1 MTSLPQLLSSPQL
14 LAALAAFAFVSSI
27 TPGPN
32 NAMLMASGANF
43 GFASTLPHLAGVTI
57 GFAIL
62 LLSVGL
68 GLGGLFTAVPAL
80 HAVLKAVGAAY
91 LLWLAWKIAT
101 AKGVSGKDGG
111 GRPISFLQ
119 AVGFQWVNPK
129 AWVMSVGAVAAY
141 VPQGEGL
148 LPNVAL
154 VVLVFSLVNLPC
166 IVAWAGGGVA
176 LRRLLAQP
184 AALRAFNWIMA
195 ALLVGSLIPIVLDLA
210 GGWRA

>member
-1 MTSLPQLLSSPQL
+1 MSHLPQLLTSPQL

-43 GFASTLPHLAGVTI
+43 GFGRTLPHLAGVAI

-62 LLSVGL
+62 LLAVGL
-68 GLGGLFTAVPAL
+68 GLGGLFTAFPFL
-80 HAVLKAVGAAY
+80 HVVLKVVGAVY

-101 AKGVSGKDGG
+101 AKGVSGKAGG
-111 GRPISFLQ
+111 GRPITFLQ

-129 AWVMSVGAVAAY
+129 AWVMSVGAVATY
-141 VPQGEGL
+141 VPQGAGL
-148 LPNVAL
+148 PANVGL

-166 IVAWAGGGVA
+166 IVAWTGGGVA
-176 LRRLLAQP
+176 LRRLLARP

-195 ALLVGSLIPIVLDLA
+195 GLLVASLTPILWDLIA
-210 GGWRA
+210 A

>member
-1 MTSLPQLLSSPQL
+1 MTPLPQLLSSPQL
-14 LAALAAFAFVSSI
+14 LAALSAFAFVSSI

-43 GFASTLPHLAGVTI
+43 GFARTLPHMAGVSI

-62 LLSVGL
+62 LLAVGL
-68 GLGGLFTAVPAL
+68 GLGGLFTAFPVLHVAL
-80 HAVLKAVGAAY
+80 KVVGTLY

-101 AKGVSGKDGG
+101 AKGVSGKPDG

-129 AWVMSVGAVAAY
+129 AWVMSVGAVATY
-141 VPQGEGL
+141 VPEGAGL
-148 LPNVAL
+148 LANVAM

-166 IVAWAGGGVA
+166 IAAWTGGGVA
-176 LRRLLAQP
+176 LRRLLARP
-184 AALRAFNWIMA
+184 AALRAFNGIMA
-195 ALLVGSLIPIVLDLA
+195 ALLVASLVPILLDLA
-210 GGWRA
+210 GR

>member
-1 MTSLPQLLSSPQL
+1 MTPLPQLLSSPQL
-14 LAALAAFAFVSSI
+14 LAALSAFAFVSSI

-43 GFASTLPHLAGVTI
+43 GFARTLPHMAGVSI

-62 LLSVGL
+62 LLAVGL
-68 GLGGLFTAVPAL
+68 GLGGLFTAFPAL
-80 HAVLKAVGAAY
+80 HVVLKIVGTLY

-101 AKGVSGKDGG
+101 AKGVSGKGGG

-129 AWVMSVGAVAAY
+129 AWVMSVGAVATYA
-141 VPQGEGL
+141 PQGGDL
-148 LPNVAL
+148 LANVAL

-166 IVAWAGGGVA
+166 IAAWTGGGVA

-184 AALRAFNWIMA
+184 AALRTFNWIMA
-195 ALLVGSLIPIVLDLA
+195 ALLIASLTPILWDLLA
-210 GGWRA
+210 R

>member
-80 HAVLKAVGAAY
+80 HAVLKAVGA
-91 LLWLAWKIAT
+91 
-101 AKGVSGKDGG
+101 
-111 GRPISFLQ
+111 
-119 AVGFQWVNPK
+119 
-129 AWVMSVGAVAAY
+129 VAAY